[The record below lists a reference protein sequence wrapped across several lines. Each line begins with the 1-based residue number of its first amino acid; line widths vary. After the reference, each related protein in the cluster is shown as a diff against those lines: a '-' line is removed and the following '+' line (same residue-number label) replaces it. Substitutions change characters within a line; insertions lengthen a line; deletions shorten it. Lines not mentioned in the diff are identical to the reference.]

1 MNVVLKIFVRPEI
14 FLYIAVVAFAGLFFT
29 LKSYNTNASFDFG
42 LAQHYFSNLSEA
54 RIVWVFILFLV
65 ALFLRGIVLWIR
77 AFLRGTDPAI
87 VFSRK
92 NITVILLN
100 IRSLGKSALVVGI
113 PAVVAFYSTS
123 SAIGQL
129 NIFNSTRLRDELLFR
144 FDILLTGTF
153 PPLAVGSFSY
163 PSWFIGAV
171 NFSFMHLVWVL
182 LVFGA
187 YLFIAHQQLFREAIG
202 AFFLGLMILYAGWL
216 IFPVLSP
223 HDRFIDN
230 VYELPTV
237 EAVQPYVNGY
247 RPQEEIAAF
256 LEGMRERKED
266 LSVLPTSTFPSAHV
280 AWATI
285 LVYYAWRLWPW
296 LGLIAFPFAVVS
308 SLGTFLFAQHYFVD
322 LPAGILVSAISI
334 WVVYWFAK
342 KQGGYNEATLS
353 F

>member
-1 MNVVLKIFVRPEI
+1 M
-14 FLYIAVVAFAGLFFT
+14 
-29 LKSYNTNASFDFG
+29 
-42 LAQHYFSNLSEA
+42 
-54 RIVWVFILFLV
+54 FILFLV
-65 ALFLRGIVLWIR
+65 ALFLRGVVLWIR
-77 AFLRGTDPAI
+77 GFLRGTDPAT

-92 NITVILLN
+92 NITSMLLG

-113 PAVVAFYSTS
+113 PAVVAFYSSS
-123 SAIGQL
+123 SALGQL

-144 FDILLTGTF
+144 FDTLLTGTF

-163 PSWFIGAV
+163 PAWFIGAV
-171 NFSFMHLVWVL
+171 EFSFMHLVWVL

-216 IFPVLSP
+216 VFPVLSP

-237 EAVQPYVNGY
+237 EAVQPYVDNY
-247 RPQEEIAAF
+247 QPQKEIAAF
-256 LEGMRERKED
+256 LQGMRERKED

-308 SLGTFLFAQHYFVD
+308 SVGTFLFAQHYFVD
-322 LPAGILVSAISI
+322 LTAGILVSVLAIFLVRLI
-334 WVVYWFAK
+334 VR
-342 KQGGYNEATLS
+342 KQNEIGAGSVSVKAEMLQ
-353 F
+353 